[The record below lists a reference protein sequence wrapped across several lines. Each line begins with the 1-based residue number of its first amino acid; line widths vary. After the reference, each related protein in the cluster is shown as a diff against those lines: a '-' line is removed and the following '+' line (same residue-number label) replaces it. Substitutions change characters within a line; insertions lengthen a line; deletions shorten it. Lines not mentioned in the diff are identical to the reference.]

1 MVTIVV
7 AIHVV
12 ICLALVIVILLQQ
25 GKGAEIGAVFG
36 GSSQTVFGASGA
48 GNVLTKTT
56 WAMAAMFFA
65 TSIFLAY
72 ASTRRFTGSIF
83 GSGGGVNRRVVV
95 PPKSMVP
102 MVPAAPRQRTGGTRS
117 RGPVS
122 GPVPMAAPVSPPLR
136 PTTPS
141 RLRRSPGRR
150 RGGVR
155 RDNFVSWKARIAGLN

>member
-12 ICLALVIVILLQQ
+12 ICLALIIVILLQQ

-48 GNVLTKTT
+48 GNALTKTT
-56 WAMAAMFFA
+56 WAMAAIFFA

-83 GSGGGVNRRVVV
+83 GSGTVSRRVV
-95 PPKSMVP
+95 PATP
-102 MVPAAPRQRTGGTRS
+102 MVPLAPA
-117 RGPVS
+117 GPAPK
-122 GPVPMAAPVSPPLR
+122 GPVPMSAPAAPAAPANQARPLA
-136 PTTPS
+136 PK
-141 RLRRSPGRR
+141 PGP
-150 RGGVR
+150 
-155 RDNFVSWKARIAGLN
+155 

>member
-1 MVTIVV
+1 MVSIVV

-12 ICLALVIVILLQQ
+12 ICLALIIVILLQQ

-48 GNVLTKTT
+48 GNVLTKAT

-95 PPKSMVP
+95 PPKPMVP
-102 MVPAAPRQRTGGTRS
+102 LAPAAPAVPVGPAGRAPAGPLSQAPAPAEPVPAAPAS
-117 RGPVS
+117 RGPI
-122 GPVPMAAPVSPPLR
+122 PMAAPAAPRAPAKHVRPLA
-136 PTTPS
+136 PK
-141 RLRRSPGRR
+141 PGP
-150 RGGVR
+150 
-155 RDNFVSWKARIAGLN
+155 

>member
-12 ICLALVIVILLQQ
+12 VCLALIIVILLQQ

-48 GNVLTKTT
+48 GNVLTKAT

-72 ASTRRFTGSIF
+72 ASTRRVTGSIF
-83 GSGGGVNRRVVV
+83 GSGGAVSRRVV
-95 PPKSMVP
+95 PAKP
-102 MVPAAPRQRTGGTRS
+102 MVPLAPAKPAPMTAPVMPAAPANPAKPVAPKP
-117 RGPVS
+117 GP
-122 GPVPMAAPVSPPLR
+122 
-136 PTTPS
+136 
-141 RLRRSPGRR
+141 
-150 RGGVR
+150 
-155 RDNFVSWKARIAGLN
+155 

>member
-1 MVTIVV
+1 
-7 AIHVV
+7 V

-48 GNVLTKTT
+48 GNVMTKVT

-83 GSGGGVNRRVVV
+83 GSGHAIRHKLVV
-95 PPKSMVP
+95 PEKPLVPSAPVAPAGTAPAGHAAAAPAAGAPATGASAPKSA
-102 MVPAAPRQRTGGTRS
+102 PAAP
-117 RGPVS
+117 
-122 GPVPMAAPVSPPLR
+122 AAPANHAR
-136 PTTPS
+136 PVAPKHGS
-141 RLRRSPGRR
+141 
-150 RGGVR
+150 
-155 RDNFVSWKARIAGLN
+155 

>member
-48 GNVLTKTT
+48 GNVLTKAT

-95 PPKSMVP
+95 PPKPMVP
-102 MVPAAPRQRTGGTRS
+102 LVPAAPVGPAGRAPAGPVSQGPLSQGPAPAEPVPAAPAS
-117 RGPVS
+117 RGPI
-122 GPVPMAAPVSPPLR
+122 PMAAPAAPRAPANHVRPLA
-136 PTTPS
+136 PK
-141 RLRRSPGRR
+141 PGP
-150 RGGVR
+150 
-155 RDNFVSWKARIAGLN
+155 